1 MKVFAF
7 HSEIWLPLPPRDVFP
22 FFASA
27 HNLESI
33 TPPWL
38 SFRVLGQRPAEMG
51 AGTVIDYR
59 LRLHGLPLRWQ
70 SEITVWEPPDRFV
83 DVQRRG
89 PYRLWEHEHL
99 FLPRDGGTLVQD
111 RVRYAVPGGPLL
123 ESLVDRLLVRPDL
136 ERIFAYRRQ
145 RLREI
150 FGGEGHRER

>member
-1 MKVFAF
+1 VRVYTFL
-7 HSEIWLPLPPRDVFP
+7 SELWLPLPPEDVFP
-22 FFASA
+22 FFAEA
-27 HNLESI
+27 RNLEKI

-38 SFRVLGQRPAEMG
+38 SFRVLGQRPPEMG

-70 SEITVWEPPDRFV
+70 SEITVWDPPRRFV

-123 ESLVDRLLVRPDL
+123 APVVERLLVRPDL

-145 RLREI
+145 RLKQI
-150 FGGEGHRER
+150 FG